1 MKSHRYS
8 LGLALAATLLSS
20 AAFAE
25 DLVIYQD
32 WSSPAEVK
40 ALNVLKT
47 AAEKKGINW
56 IDITIPHDTG
66 SNVTLL
72 NLVTGGNPPNVFSEN
87 NPAVYMD
94 LEKMGLG
101 RTLTGLFKDL
111 GAVDHFPAVV
121 TKVITIDGEIRKIPL
136 GIQIDGMVYYN
147 KDVAAK
153 AGVDPE
159 KWTSLDAMFADFDKV
174 KAAGFIPLA
183 LGAQQWQVGYL
194 THALVATLG
203 GADYFTDIYGAA
215 PKAEALDSPVL
226 RDVFTWLRKFQ
237 EAADPG
243 SVNRDWNMT
252 TNTVISGQALMQIH
266 GDWMKGEWRAAGKEA
281 GKDFG
286 CTQIPGAKAVVV
298 SVDSWGLLGGQP
310 EAKDKAELDFA
321 SVVVDPV
328 VNADFAAAKG
338 ATPVRADAPTDK
350 LDVCSNGVLDILKD
364 PTHQVQNPHSMVDPD
379 WQASIWEVAFNFWSN
394 PSTSVDD
401 AIASMKSNYETIV
414 K

>member
-1 MKSHRYS
+1 MKTHRHS
-8 LGLALAATLLSS
+8 LALMLAATVLST

-40 ALNVLKT
+40 ALNVLKA
-47 AAEKKGINW
+47 AAETKGIKW

-72 NLVTGGNPPNVFSEN
+72 NLVTGGTPPNVFSEN

-101 RTLTGLFKDL
+101 RTLTGLFNDL
-111 GAVDHFPAVV
+111 GAVAHFPSVV
-121 TKVITIDGEIRKIPL
+121 KKVITIEGEIRKIPL

-147 KDVAAK
+147 KAVAAK
-153 AGVDPE
+153 AGVDPAA
-159 KWTSLDAMFADFDKV
+159 WTSLDAMFADFDKI
-174 KAAGFIPLA
+174 KAAGFIPA
-183 LGAQQWQVGYL
+183 AFGAQQWQVGYL

-203 GADYFTDIYGAA
+203 GADYFTDIYG
-215 PKAEALDSPVL
+215 PKPKREAIDTPVM

-237 EAADPG
+237 GAADPG

-266 GDWMKGEWRAAGKEA
+266 GDWMKGEWRAAGKQA
-281 GKDFG
+281 GTDFG
-286 CTQIPGAKAVVV
+286 CIQIPGAKSVVV
-298 SVDSWGLLGGQP
+298 SVDSWGVLGGQP
-310 EAKDKAELDFA
+310 PAKDKAELDFA

-338 ATPVRADAPTDK
+338 ATPVRTDAPTDK
-350 LDVCSNGVLDILKD
+350 LDVCSTSVLGLLKD
-364 PTHQVQNPHSMVDPD
+364 ESHQVQNPHSMVDPD
-379 WQASIWEVAFNFWSN
+379 WQASIWEVAFNYWST
-394 PSTSVDD
+394 PSMTVDE
-401 AIASMKSNYETIV
+401 AIAAIQKNYDTIL

>member
-1 MKSHRYS
+1 METHSYR
-8 LGLALAATLLSS
+8 LGLVLAATLLSS

-40 ALNVLKT
+40 ALNVLK
-47 AAEKKGINW
+47 AAAAKKGINW

-87 NPAVYMD
+87 NPEVYRD

-101 RTLTGLFKDL
+101 RTMTDLFKDV
-111 GAVDHFPAVV
+111 GAMDHFPAVV
-121 TKVITIDGEIRKIPL
+121 KKVITIDGEARKIPL
-136 GIQIDGMVYYN
+136 GIHVDGMVYYN
-147 KDVAAK
+147 KEVAAK
-153 AGVDPE
+153 AGIDPE
-159 KWTSLDAMFADFDKV
+159 TWASLDAMFADFDKV

-183 LGAQQWQVGYL
+183 IGAQQWQIGYL

-203 GADYFTDIYGAA
+203 GPDYFTEIYGAE
-215 PKAEALDSPVL
+215 PKAEALDSAVL
-226 RDVFTWLRKFQ
+226 RDTFTWLRKFQ
-237 EAADPG
+237 QVADPG

-286 CTQIPGAKAVVV
+286 CAQIPGAKAVVV

-310 EAKDKAELDFA
+310 AAKDKAELDFA

-338 ATPVRADAPTDK
+338 ATPIRADAPTDK
-350 LDVCSNGVLDILKD
+350 LDVCSHGVLDILKD
-364 PTHQVQNPHSMVDPD
+364 PARQVQNPHSMVDPD
-379 WQASIWEVAFNFWSN
+379 WQASIWEVAFNFWST
-394 PSTSVDD
+394 PSMTVDE
-401 AIASMKSNYETIV
+401 AIANMKSNYETIV
-414 K
+414 R